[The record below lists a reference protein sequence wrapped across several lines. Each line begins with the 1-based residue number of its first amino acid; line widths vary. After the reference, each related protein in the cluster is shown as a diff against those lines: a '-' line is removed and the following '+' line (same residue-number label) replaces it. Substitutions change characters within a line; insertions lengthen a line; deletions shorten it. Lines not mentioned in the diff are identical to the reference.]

1 MSVNPIAAGLTEAHR
16 SAQAKRGAFMAYAI
30 AALWART
37 VRQDNFA
44 ETTERFLQLA
54 LALIR
59 RERPKSVALTRAYYP
74 QFRALE
80 VPDAPRFELPDAPPL
95 SLPAVETSLRVTGPI
110 AFAKKMARLEELK
123 IGDRLAPEPFEDEDG
138 NLVEATKI
146 ITPEFERAWRD
157 EAFESAGRTA
167 AASAV
172 RHTLDGGRDLMREA
186 AQEDRLAIGW
196 ARVTRDDPCYF
207 CAMLASRGPLYGEK
221 VFTDSD
227 AKFTGSGIAKVHDA
241 CQCTMEPSYSR
252 KSDWPGRGR
261 DFEALWI
268 QATQLSDGGPKED
281 RRAFRALVEGREYRS
296 RRKSR

>member
-1 MSVNPIAAGLTEAHR
+1 
-16 SAQAKRGAFMAYAI
+16 MAYAI

-80 VPDAPRFELPDAPPL
+80 VPNAPRFELPDAPPL
-95 SLPAVETSLRVTGPI
+95 SLPAVETSLRVTGPL
-110 AFAKKMARLEELK
+110 AYSAKAGKLKELE
-123 IGDRLAPEPFEDEDG
+123 
-138 NLVEATKI
+138 T
-146 ITPEFERAWRD
+146 TPEFDRAWLD
-157 EAFESAGRTA
+157 EAFESAGKTVSA
-167 AASAV
+167 AAV

-241 CQCTMEPSYSR
+241 CQCTMEPAYSR
-252 KSDWPGRGR
+252 SSEWPGRGR